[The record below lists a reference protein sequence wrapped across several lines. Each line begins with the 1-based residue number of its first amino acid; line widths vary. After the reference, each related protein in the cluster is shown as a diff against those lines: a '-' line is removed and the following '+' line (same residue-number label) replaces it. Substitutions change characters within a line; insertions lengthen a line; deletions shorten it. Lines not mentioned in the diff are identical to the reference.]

1 MGGAIFKINVVEADI
16 SGVERKYSYL
26 CSKIQKEMPKQ
37 KIQTGSDMHLSH
49 RMMLAIAIAFS
60 WVLWSIV
67 NFDVFRQ
74 MSGWPL
80 VLEILKEFGEQV
92 VETTVLLELSL
103 LYIRMIVKAFWN
115 KAHSIRNI
123 LLQVMLLAVL
133 NGISSILVGVIY
145 YQIYP
150 SKQYLFAKIVFTDY
164 LDLSVLT
171 TAWLV
176 IFLMNRYKEISNEA
190 GKHAEPVITRLA
202 LVRGVETIFCDISE
216 ISHIVY
222 SAGTSRVYLRDGRWG
237 DSYTSL
243 LKVSETLPE
252 KQFFQISRQAVVNLD
267 MVAGLAPG
275 NGRESFALLKEPY
288 SSARLKVS
296 SERRKE
302 LLNTIS

>member
-1 MGGAIFKINVVEADI
+1 
-16 SGVERKYSYL
+16 
-26 CSKIQKEMPKQ
+26 
-37 KIQTGSDMHLSH
+37 MHLGH
-49 RMMLAIAIAFS
+49 WTMLGIAIAFS

-74 MSGWPL
+74 ISGWPL

-115 KAHSIRNI
+115 KEHSIRNI

-133 NGISSILVGVIY
+133 NGISSVIVAY
-145 YQIYP
+145 AYHSIYP
-150 SKQYLFAKIVFTDY
+150 GKADIFAKIVFTDY

-176 IFLMNRYKEISNEA
+176 VFLMNRHKEILEEA
-190 GKHAEPVITRLA
+190 GRYREGTGSRLT
-202 LVRGVETIFCDISE
+202 LVRGIETIFCDATDISY
-216 ISHIVY
+216 IVY
-222 SAGTSRVYLRDGRWG
+222 STGYTRVYLKDGRWG

-243 LKVSETLPE
+243 LKVSETLP
-252 KQFFQISRQAVVNLD
+252 KDRFFRISRQAVVNLD

>member
-1 MGGAIFKINVVEADI
+1 
-16 SGVERKYSYL
+16 
-26 CSKIQKEMPKQ
+26 MPKQ

-74 MSGWPL
+74 TSGWPL

-103 LYIRMIVKAFWN
+103 LYIRMIVKAFWD
-115 KAHSIRNI
+115 KEHSIRNI

-176 IFLMNRYKEISNEA
+176 IFLMNRYKEISDEA
-190 GKHAEPVITRLA
+190 GKHAEPVISRLA
-202 LVRGVETIFCDISE
+202 LVRGVETIFCDTAE

-222 SAGTSRVYLRDGRWG
+222 STGTTRVYLKDGRWG

-243 LKVSETLPE
+243 LKVLETLPE

-302 LLNTIS
+302 LLNTIRYYKKDPPKNG